1 MEMKPCIYT
10 LASGRNSSLYIG
22 VTSNIRRRLMEHHL
36 GHVAHTREHRI
47 GRLVYLEPHESI
59 VAAIACEK
67 VLKNSDGLENSIDRS
82 G

>member
-1 MEMKPCIYT
+1 MTELGKT
-10 LASGRNSSLYIG
+10 AA
-22 VTSNIRRRLMEHHL
+22 RRTCGG
-36 GHVAHTREHRI
+36 GHRRAGKQPLPVHNYGNETMYLHAREHRI

-67 VLKNSDGLENSIDRS
+67 VLKNSDGLENSLDRS